1 MSAAQA
7 DPSNLSNAASP
18 DSEFE
23 LNRAIDELR
32 GMAARGGETSPM
44 PSNASAGNNPATL
57 QIPLEVNV
65 ILGSTE
71 LSLAE
76 LSSLK
81 TGSTVKLDR
90 LVGEPL
96 DLVVNGIKIAKG
108 ELVLADPESRKFGIR
123 IISLVS

>member
-1 MSAAQA
+1 MTAAQA
-7 DPSNLSNAASP
+7 DLSNTASGMSA
-18 DSEFE
+18 DSEQE

-32 GMAARGGETSPM
+32 GMAVRGGDINLSGGTTRAAE
-44 PSNASAGNNPATL
+44 NPATL

-81 TGSTVKLDR
+81 MGSTVKLNR

-108 ELVLADPESRKFGIR
+108 ELVLVDPESRKFGFR